1 MQEPADLIERTFH
14 DVHLLAC
21 LKREELAESDR
32 GALFHTGLPKTP
44 VPPDKCARDGRC
56 VLVGLSI
63 RWHRA
68 AIFLLTD
75 SGTHRTLGDRP

>member
-1 MQEPADLIERTFH
+1 MPELAELIERTFH
-14 DVHLLAC
+14 GVRLPAC

-44 VPPDKCARDGRC
+44 MPPEKCARDGRC

-63 RWHRA
+63 RRHRA
-68 AIFLLTD
+68 AFF
-75 SGTHRTLGDRP
+75 R